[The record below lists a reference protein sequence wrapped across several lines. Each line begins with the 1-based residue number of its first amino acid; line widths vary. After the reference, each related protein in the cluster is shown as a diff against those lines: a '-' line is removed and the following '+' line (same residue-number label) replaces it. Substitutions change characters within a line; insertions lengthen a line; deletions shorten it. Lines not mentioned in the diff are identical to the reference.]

1 MALNAVLALLTVV
14 AVAALLFGLERAL
27 RPDTSLVDR
36 RLRRYGG
43 RGFSLTDDEQKLAA
57 SVQVT
62 QLLAR
67 RVEASISGRT
77 FAAALQGDLARA
89 NLKLTVA
96 EFIILQGAAA
106 VVVAA
111 FALLIS
117 GSPFVAAAFAVGG
130 WFLPKIW
137 LGRRQAGRLKAF
149 NDQLPDTIGLMSNS
163 LRSGLSLVQAM
174 EMISH
179 EAEPPI
185 ADEFQRVVREIGL
198 GVGPQDAL
206 LHLVRR
212 VASEDLDLMVTAILV
227 QFEVGGNLS
236 KILDSIVTTIR
247 ERIKLKGEIRTMSA
261 QGRGAG
267 YMLSG
272 LPIAIG
278 GILLLI
284 APSYIGKMFSP
295 GPWIVLPVCA
305 AMGIILGSVVIQK
318 LVDIEV

>member
-198 GVGPQDAL
+198 
-206 LHLVRR
+206 
-212 VASEDLDLMVTAILV
+212 VAFVP
-227 QFEVGGNLS
+227 
-236 KILDSIVTTIR
+236 
-247 ERIKLKGEIRTMSA
+247 A
-261 QGRGAG
+261 Q
-267 YMLSG
+267 
-272 LPIAIG
+272 
-278 GILLLI
+278 
-284 APSYIGKMFSP
+284 
-295 GPWIVLPVCA
+295 CA
-305 AMGIILGSVVIQK
+305 AA
-318 LVDIEV
+318 E